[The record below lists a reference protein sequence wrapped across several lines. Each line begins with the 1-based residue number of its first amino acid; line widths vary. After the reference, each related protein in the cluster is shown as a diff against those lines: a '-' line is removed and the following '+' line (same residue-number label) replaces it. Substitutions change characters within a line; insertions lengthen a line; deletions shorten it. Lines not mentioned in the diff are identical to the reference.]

1 MADGSLIWWSERSGH
16 GHLYHYVDGKFVALT
31 SGPWEVTGLVG
42 VDEAKGRLYFTANRN
57 TPIEQQRY
65 AIDIARPNQLDRKSV
80 VSGKSVSVRVDLGG
94 RLIIKKKK
102 TIAMKC
108 KYKKTITT

>member
-57 TPIEQQRY
+57 TPIEQQLY
-65 AIDIARPNQLDRKSV
+65 AIDIARPNQLTQLTETGWTNGARLD
-80 VSGKSVSVRVDLGG
+80 GAAG
-94 RLIIKKKK
+94 RADGHTSEL
-102 TIAMKC
+102 TS
-108 KYKKTITT
+108 